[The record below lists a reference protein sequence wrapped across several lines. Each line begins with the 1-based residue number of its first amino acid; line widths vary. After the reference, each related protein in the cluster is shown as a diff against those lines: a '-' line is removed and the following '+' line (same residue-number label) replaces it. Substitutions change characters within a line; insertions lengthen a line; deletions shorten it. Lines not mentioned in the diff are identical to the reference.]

1 MARPA
6 GKGGAVPPASS
17 AFPESV
23 MRRHRTLAPVIACLL
38 LMAGCRPLSQHP
50 IVKEAADEVR
60 GNARVTGLLGDP
72 VACST
77 AVRGTANETDG
88 IAMLQFDVTGPKG
101 KAVVAVEGKKT
112 AGEWGVTMLELRPAG
127 GEKLS
132 LTADL
137 EARTGTDTPKF
148 DPSAASAPTSSAPP
162 PGDIEIVLP
171 PGPPGQ

>member
-1 MARPA
+1 MSRRPLVH
-6 GKGGAVPPASS
+6 G
-17 AFPESV
+17 
-23 MRRHRTLAPVIACLL
+23 IACLL
-38 LMAGCRPLSQHP
+38 LVVGCRPLSQHP
-50 IVKEAADEVR
+50 LVKEATDEVR
-60 GNARVTGLLGDP
+60 GNARVTELLGSP

-77 AVRGTANETDG
+77 SVRGTANETDG
-88 IAMLQFDVTGPKG
+88 IAMLQFDVSGSKG
-101 KAVVAVEGKKT
+101 KGVVAVEGKKT

-127 GEKLS
+127 GDKVS

-148 DPSAASAPTSSAPP
+148 DPSATSSPTSSPPP